1 MPSKQKLKKFE
12 RRIKEYDDLIYSI
25 NKWMEEF
32 NQKILRLKRNIL
44 DEKELFE
51 KLIFNFNQNFINY
64 SYFDNFNYLN
74 KYSKNFNNEYLN
86 IFAKSSTFEEKSKKL
101 FEYFLQEEKKKHIGK
116 SGLKIKNKNIL
127 NCGKFNYKNITRI
140 TDNYFFT
147 NSKENVLLIKYEIKK
162 DKLIKKVKAKRAF
175 LSKIYSV
182 SIFHN
187 LDNNYTIYAC
197 LSDNKK
203 VVIFDIDLVNR
214 ILSIKDNEISKP
226 GSGNFLK
233 AIELNK
239 DLIATSDNDFI
250 IDIWIKD
257 QENNNGYSHINN
269 IKLESN
275 ISNILSVNSEYFISS
290 HRQKRLINFYDIKSL
305 SIEKSLNNINCTK
318 GQDSLLLFD
327 NKYIIINCLKGFAF
341 ISIKTK
347 ELV

>member
-127 NCGKFNYKNITRI
+127 NCGKFNYK
-140 TDNYFFT
+140 
-147 NSKENVLLIKYEIKK
+147 KY
-162 DKLIKKVKAKRAF
+162 
-175 LSKIYSV
+175 Y
-182 SIFHN
+182 
-187 LDNNYTIYAC
+187 
-197 LSDNKK
+197 
-203 VVIFDIDLVNR
+203 
-214 ILSIKDNEISKP
+214 
-226 GSGNFLK
+226 
-233 AIELNK
+233 
-239 DLIATSDNDFI
+239 
-250 IDIWIKD
+250 
-257 QENNNGYSHINN
+257 
-269 IKLESN
+269 
-275 ISNILSVNSEYFISS
+275 
-290 HRQKRLINFYDIKSL
+290 
-305 SIEKSLNNINCTK
+305 
-318 GQDSLLLFD
+318 
-327 NKYIIINCLKGFAF
+327 
-341 ISIKTK
+341 
-347 ELV
+347 